1 MLDLILVI
9 IIHPFLRVYL
19 LLSYIWDLHSR
30 LHDFTIQTLNN
41 ISQSVLGSSLG
52 YVSVVL
58 FWISSLYFIGCYN
71 SSYCFWLNDSLHF
84 YPSSSFIYNILNQE
98 SFNLDFGGYNLGLY
112 NASGVFQLWRFQGII
127 SYLQLKC
134 SCLVF
139 VFISLLV
146 LILFYFVTHIRVIS
160 YQLLNFRLYL
170 FVLGGLSLAWS
181 GHIVHISQA
190 VCLLLESG
198 VSSYVI
204 FDPKVFLTKEY
215 ISLVDLSLRGGFYCQ
230 LAAHHLY
237 VGLVFIISSVLPFYL
252 KSILN
257 ITSSSDTHIK
267 LNQVTK
273 WHAMLAISLILTS
286 GLSGLLAHN
295 VISSYCYPYL
305 SYDLSIIL
313 GIFVH
318 HIIISCFTL
327 IGGLAHLIIYIIRV
341 SSISFVTLI
350 RHRDIIIGHL
360 IWVCIFL
367 GVHSFGIYIHND
379 CLLAL
384 NRPQDTFGDYSISLK
399 PYLCLFLLSLN
410 LSDNLL
416 ILNSISCK
424 VMKPYTSYGLIFSTS
439 EFMVHHIHAFILHVL
454 VLIWLK
460 GLIYSRESKTIPD
473 KCLLGF
479 RV

>member
-1 MLDLILVI
+1 MYRGLNLITWSNI
-9 IIHPFLRVYL
+9 GYYNSSFSKGL
-19 LLSYIWDLHSR
+19 LTTSYIWDLHSR

-112 NASGVFQLWRFQGII
+112 SASGVFQLWRFQGII

-237 VGLVFIISSVLPFYL
+237 VGLVFIISSVYL
-252 KSILN
+252 
-257 ITSSSDTHIK
+257 
-267 LNQVTK
+267 
-273 WHAMLAISLILTS
+273 
-286 GLSGLLAHN
+286 
-295 VISSYCYPYL
+295 
-305 SYDLSIIL
+305 
-313 GIFVH
+313 
-318 HIIISCFTL
+318 
-327 IGGLAHLIIYIIRV
+327 
-341 SSISFVTLI
+341 
-350 RHRDIIIGHL
+350 
-360 IWVCIFL
+360 
-367 GVHSFGIYIHND
+367 
-379 CLLAL
+379 
-384 NRPQDTFGDYSISLK
+384 
-399 PYLCLFLLSLN
+399 
-410 LSDNLL
+410 
-416 ILNSISCK
+416 
-424 VMKPYTSYGLIFSTS
+424 
-439 EFMVHHIHAFILHVL
+439 FI
-454 VLIWLK
+454 
-460 GLIYSRESKTIPD
+460 
-473 KCLLGF
+473 
-479 RV
+479 